1 MKGKHVKT
9 ALMMVAVLLG
19 LYVGYM
25 QIKPQVALPRD
36 FKETGKTLEQA
47 DEGPDLDL
55 MLSHLKAMASQVHSV
70 DSEGIH
76 ITHAYLINQLE
87 QLGHTPVV
95 EDYALPIADVQALL
109 NELAVYHGQTWHID
123 EPSIR
128 EYAGIGDKPAMNL
141 KNIHVTL
148 DAPGTDEAILFM
160 AHTDSVIMGPG
171 AFDDTVSVAAMLEG
185 IRALDGVTLKRDMIF
200 LFTDGE
206 EQGLL
211 GAAMFV
217 KDHPEMKDR
226 VKLVIN
232 LEARGNRGA
241 LIMFESTHSNLN
253 MVKAYARSAP
263 GPVALSIADSVYR
276 MMQNDTDLTRFI
288 MAGYPGINFAVIEG
302 AEVYHTEEDNYE
314 NFDRKSAMHYLATVT
329 GLATDFATREDL
341 TLTAREDG
349 VFFPLWP
356 GNLMVMSRTLADVLA
371 FAALVAY
378 VAVLVI
384 LVLRRRVRVLRV
396 LHAAAASLLALAVAG
411 GLAFG
416 LLKIL
421 DAIPAV
427 RDALGASQG
436 IAEQLACAVLA
447 LAALPVFR
455 FIYRKGDGT
464 ATALGTLLL
473 PALLAPATVFLFP
486 SASYLFSWPVL
497 LGLVSVL
504 VHPWCRLGIVPA
516 AMAFISLLLYVPLA
530 ALVMIALGV
539 QVAYVPVVLTALP
552 LVMALGQWRMGKVA

>member
-9 ALMMVAVLLG
+9 VLMMVAVLLG

-25 QIKPQVALPRD
+25 QIKPQVALPKD
-36 FKETGKTLEQA
+36 FKETGKTLDQA

-70 DSEGIH
+70 GSEGLR
-76 ITHAYLINQLE
+76 ITQAYLIDQLE

-95 EDYALPIADVQALL
+95 EEYVLSAAEIQAL
-109 NELAVYHGQTWHID
+109 EAERIAYHRQNWHAD
-123 EPSIR
+123 DLVIR
-128 EYAGIGDKPAMNL
+128 EYSSNSDKLGMNL
-141 KNIHVTL
+141 KNIYVAL

-185 IRALDGVTLKRDMIF
+185 IRALNGVPLKCDMIF

-206 EQGLL
+206 EKRLL
-211 GAAMFV
+211 GAALFV
-217 KDHPEMKDR
+217 NDHPELKDR
-226 VKLVIN
+226 VQSVIN
-232 LEARGNRGA
+232 LEGRGNRGA
-241 LIMFESTHSNLN
+241 LIMFESTHNNLN
-253 MVKAYARSAP
+253 MVRAYARSAP
-263 GPVALSIADSVYR
+263 GPLALSVANSVYR
-276 MMQNDTDLTRFI
+276 MMDNDTDLTRFI
-288 MAGYPGINFAVIEG
+288 MAGYSGMNLAVIEG
-302 AEVYHTEEDNYE
+302 AEVYHTKDDNYE

-329 GLATDFATREDL
+329 GLATDFATCEDL

-378 VAVLVI
+378 VVVLVI
-384 LVLRRRVRVLRV
+384 LVLCRRVRMLRV
-396 LHAAAASLLALAVAG
+396 LHAAVASLLALAVAG

-427 RDALGASQG
+427 RDSLGASQG

-447 LAALPVFR
+447 FAALPVFR

-464 ATALGTLLL
+464 AAALGTLLL
-473 PALLAPATVFLFP
+473 PALLAPVMVFLFP

-552 LVMALGQWRMGKVA
+552 LVMAVGQWRMGKVA